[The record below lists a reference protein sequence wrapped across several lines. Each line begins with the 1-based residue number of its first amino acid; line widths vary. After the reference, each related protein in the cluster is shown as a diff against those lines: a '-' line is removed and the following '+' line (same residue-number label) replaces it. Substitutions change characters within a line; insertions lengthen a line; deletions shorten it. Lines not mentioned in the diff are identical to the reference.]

1 MKILIVSS
9 RNSGK
14 IAPFIQEQGDA
25 LSRSGVTIAY
35 FPIVGKGIWG
45 YLKNRTRLLSVLSD
59 FQPDLIHAHYG
70 LSGLLANMQ
79 RSVPVITTYHGS
91 DINDKRIYLFS
102 RLNMFL
108 SAYNIFV
115 SEKNR
120 KMSGQNT
127 RQSLIPCG
135 VNTDLFIIKDQ
146 AGARKCLNLEL
157 NKKYILFSGAFANP
171 VKNFVLAN
179 AAVSLLEDVKLIELV
194 AYTREEVALL
204 LNAVDVMLMTSLS
217 EGSPQII
224 KEAMACNCPIV
235 SVPVGDV
242 EDVIG
247 YTPGCFIATYE
258 PTDIAAKLRQV
269 LQSGKRTE
277 GRNRVLT
284 MGLDGDT
291 IASKIQD
298 IYKRLITDKQ
308 SHRG

>member
-1 MKILIVSS
+1 
-9 RNSGK
+9 
-14 IAPFIQEQGDA
+14 
-25 LSRSGVTIAY
+25 
-35 FPIVGKGIWG
+35 
-45 YLKNRTRLLSVLSD
+45 
-59 FQPDLIHAHYG
+59 
-70 LSGLLANMQ
+70 
-79 RSVPVITTYHGS
+79 
-91 DINDKRIYLFS
+91 
-102 RLNMFL
+102 
-108 SAYNIFV
+108 
-115 SEKNR
+115 
-120 KMSGQNT
+120 
-127 RQSLIPCG
+127 
-135 VNTDLFIIKDQ
+135 
-146 AGARKCLNLEL
+146 
-157 NKKYILFSGAFANP
+157 
-171 VKNFVLAN
+171 
-179 AAVSLLEDVKLIELV
+179 LLEDVKLIELV
-194 AYTREEVALL
+194 DYTREEVALL

-284 MGLDGDT
+284 LGLDGDT